1 MDKKKLSIVIPAY
14 NEEAGLAHC
23 LGFVGEGIKGYED
36 VVEVVVVNNAST
48 DKTKEMALSFPFVR
62 VVDEER
68 KGLVRARQAGF
79 VNSTGDL
86 VGNIDADSQLPKGW
100 VAKVLAEFEKD
111 SKLVA
116 LSGPY
121 IYYDLSPVINFLS
134 KFFYMIGLIVVWFDQ
149 FFFKK
154 GAMLQGGNFVLRR
167 TALEAIGGYR
177 VDLFDFYGEE
187 TDVAMRVEKVGK
199 VKWTF
204 ALPMETSGRRL
215 KTEGTLR
222 IALRYGVNY
231 IWPLIF
237 GRPYTKVNVD
247 FRPGKK

>member
-1 MDKKKLSIVIPAY
+1 MANKKLSIVIPAY

-23 LGFVGEGIKGYED
+23 LGYVEQGIKGYED

-48 DKTKEMALSFPFVR
+48 DRTKEIALGFPFVN

-79 VNSTGDL
+79 VNSTGEL
-86 VGNIDADSQLPKGW
+86 IGNIDADSQLPVGW
-100 VAKVLAEFEKD
+100 VAKVLMEFEND

-121 IYYDLSPVINFLS
+121 IYYDLSPAVNFLS
-134 KFFYMIGLIVVWFDQ
+134 KFFYAIGLAVVWFDQ
-149 FFFKK
+149 LFFKK
-154 GAMLQGGNFVLRR
+154 GAMLQGGNFILRR

-187 TDVAMRVEKVGK
+187 TDVAMRIEKVGK

-204 ALPMETSGRRL
+204 SLPMETSGRRL
-215 KTEGTLR
+215 KTEGTIR
-222 IALRYGVNY
+222 IALRYGINY
-231 IWPLIF
+231 LWPIIF
-237 GRPYTKVNVD
+237 GRPYTKVNKD
-247 FRPGKK
+247 LRQ